1 MKRRGDRGQS
11 TVELALALPV
21 IVVLLLAVVQL
32 AMVVR
37 DHLLVVHAA
46 REAVRAAV
54 VVTSA
59 ERADAA
65 QRGAVSAGPLDA
77 ARVHTAAE
85 VLEGGD
91 RLRVRV
97 DYVSRTEL
105 PVIGA
110 LVPDVGLSGDATMR
124 LEADR

>member
-65 QRGAVSAGPLDA
+65 QRGAVSAGSLDA